1 MNSDR
6 NRIQGNPGDSA
17 HCTIRLT
24 RASCSFAVRWI
35 LLILGMA
42 FLTSRAFGGSAEDFE
57 AGRKAFR
64 AGDIVTAMAP
74 LRRASEAGHAAAQ
87 ALYAQILDRSELDE
101 EAVAWFRKSA
111 EQNDPDGQFGLGS
124 MLASGEG
131 IKRDPIAARSWIEK
145 SAAQGNGLAI
155 NFLAQSYINGQLGLT
170 DADRSSPQ
178 ALGVLKQAADLGFL
192 PAIDALAQAYAK
204 GGYGATPDPVAAEAY
219 ARKANEKRNAKAV
232 PATRK

>member
-1 MNSDR
+1 MR
-6 NRIQGNPGDSA
+6 R
-17 HCTIRLT
+17 
-24 RASCSFAVRWI
+24 SCSFAVRWVFP
-35 LLILGMA
+35 ILGMA
-42 FLTSRAFGGSAEDFE
+42 FLTSRAFAGPVEDFE

-87 ALYAQILDRSELDE
+87 ALYGQILDRSELDE

-131 IKRDPIAARSWIEK
+131 IKRDPMAARSWIEK

-192 PAIDALAQAYAK
+192 PAFLQEVLRARSILQKVPGPRRRSEQLLTPGREMLGHTRRFPRIGLTADGK
-204 GGYGATPDPVAAEAY
+204 TATDG
-219 ARKANEKRNAKAV
+219 
-232 PATRK
+232 

>member
-6 NRIQGNPGDSA
+6 YSMHAPVRCKSRP
-17 HCTIRLT
+17 IRRFFGSGL
-24 RASCSFAVRWI
+24 RWI
-35 LLILGMA
+35 FPILGMA
-42 FLTSRAFGGSAEDFE
+42 ILTPRAIAGSAEDFE

-87 ALYAQILDRSELDE
+87 ALYGQILDRSELDE

-131 IKRDPIAARSWIEK
+131 IQRDPVAARSWIEK

-170 DADRSSPQ
+170 DEDRSSPQ
-178 ALGVLKQAADLGFL
+178 ALATLKQAADLGFL
-192 PAIDALAQAYAK
+192 PAIEALAQAFAK
-204 GGYGATPDPVAAEAY
+204 GGFGAAPDPAAAEAY

-232 PATRK
+232 PAVRK